1 MSAQS
6 LPQSASATQRRLI
19 AEARYELIPLK
30 NVDAQIEFLPAGSS
44 VSVTCSPVK
53 GLQATLDLTAQVLD
67 RGHVA
72 VPHLS
77 ARLTE
82 DRAHVQRLAEFCK
95 SHGLTEVF
103 LVAGDP
109 PDPVGAYDGV
119 VAFLLDFLETDHGLS
134 RIGVTA
140 YPDGHALI
148 DQAVIHEALHAK
160 QALLAEAGIP
170 GYASTQ
176 MCFDIDKWTSW
187 AAAERAAGFNLPLHL
202 GVPGVID
209 RTKLLTMGMRLG
221 IGSSMRYVKKNKGV
235 LGRLFSPGGYDP
247 TKLIAPLSKQATQ
260 LNIEGLHL
268 FTFNNV
274 QATAEWQRRKL
285 SALQP

>member
-1 MSAQS
+1 M
-6 LPQSASATQRRLI
+6 PQSASAVQRRLI
-19 AEARYELIPLK
+19 SEARYELIPLK

-53 GLQATLDLTAQVLD
+53 GLQATLDLTAKVLD

-109 PDPVGAYDGV
+109 PEPVGAYDGV
-119 VAFLLDFLETDHGLS
+119 VAFLRDFLDMDHGLT

-148 DQAVIHEALHAK
+148 DHAVVHEALHAK
-160 QALLAEAGIP
+160 QVLLADAGID
-170 GYASTQ
+170 GFASTQ
-176 MCFDIDKWTSW
+176 MCFDIDKWRSW
-187 AAAERAAGFNLPLHL
+187 ATAERAAGFTLPLHL
-202 GVPGVID
+202 GVPGSID
-209 RTKLLTMGMRLG
+209 RAKLLTMGMRLG

-247 TKLIAPLSKQATQ
+247 TKLIVPLSKQAVE

-274 QATAEWQRRKL
+274 QATAEWQRKQLVKL
-285 SALQP
+285 G

>member
-1 MSAQS
+1 MSAQP
-6 LPQSASATQRRLI
+6 LPQSASAVQRRLI
-19 AEARYELIPLK
+19 ADARFELIPLK
-30 NVDAQIEFLPAGSS
+30 NVDAQIEFVPAGSS
-44 VSVTCSPVK
+44 VSVTCSPAK
-53 GLQATLDLTAQVLD
+53 GLQATLDLTAKVLD

-82 DRAHVQRLAEFCK
+82 DRAHVQRLAAFCK
-95 SHGLTEVF
+95 SHGLPEVF
-103 LVAGDP
+103 LVAGDS

-119 VAFLLDFLETDHGLS
+119 VAFLRDFLDTDHGLA

-148 DQAVIHEALHAK
+148 DQAVVREALHAK
-160 QALLAEAGIP
+160 QAMLAEAGVP

-176 MCFDIDKWTSW
+176 MCFDVDRWRTW
-187 AAAERAAGFNLPLHL
+187 AADERAAGFTLPLHL
-202 GVPGVID
+202 GVPGAID

-247 TKLIAPLSKQATQ
+247 TKLIVPLSKQARE

-274 QATAEWQRRKL
+274 EATAEWQRKQLAKL
-285 SALQP
+285 A